1 MMVGRMMRGIMG
13 LVLLG
18 VMVPLTGAQDLP
30 KEQFLLTFIPNIQF
44 APVYVAIEKG
54 YFAYADMDVSVE
66 YLNEPDVLDLVASG
80 QNNFG
85 IVSAEQVILAG
96 AQGRPISY
104 VYNWFQKYPVG
115 IVYNANAGITSVADL
130 AGKSVGIPGRFGTS
144 YSGLTTILTANG
156 LSESDIDLQEIG
168 FNAPEV
174 FCLGQV
180 DAAVVYINNEP
191 LQISNR
197 IQSGDCGDVQEIG
210 VFAVS
215 DYVDLVSN
223 GVITN
228 QALLENDPAKV
239 QAFVTAYHL
248 GLQDAINNPAEAY
261 LLSVAHV
268 ENLPLSDAFK
278 TELEALAKSQG
289 AFLATEP
296 SREAIQAS
304 RVAMRKELMAKFGA
318 DELVQFEVL
327 LNTIALWDGEQLG
340 MSDPQAWENMRDI
353 LISLNA
359 LTQDVDLS
367 KLYTNQFACLL
378 TPSQNGVCA

>member
-1 MMVGRMMRGIMG
+1 MVGRMMRWMTG
-13 LVLLG
+13 LLILG
-18 VMVPLTGAQDLP
+18 LMMPVIGAQDLP

-44 APVYVAIEKG
+44 SPIYVAIEKG
-54 YFAYADMDVSVE
+54 YFAYAGMDVSVD

-115 IVYNANAGITSVADL
+115 IVYNTGAGVTSVADL
-130 AGKSVGIPGRFGTS
+130 AGKSVGIPGRFGAS

-197 IQSGDCGDVQEIG
+197 IASGECGDTQEIG

-215 DYVDLVSN
+215 DYVNLVSN

-248 GLQDAINNPAEAY
+248 GLKDVINNPAEAY

-268 ENLPLSDAFK
+268 ENLPLSEAFK
-278 TELEALAKSQG
+278 TELEALAKSQR
-289 AFLATEP
+289 AFLAFEP
-296 SREAIQAS
+296 SFEAIQTS
-304 RVAMRKELMAKFGA
+304 RVTMREALMAQFGA

-327 LNTIALWDGEQLG
+327 LNTIELWDVPTLG
-340 MSDPQAWENMRDI
+340 MSDSQAWENMRDV
-353 LISLNA
+353 LIALNA
-359 LTQDVDLS
+359 LTQEVDLS
-367 KLYTNQFACLL
+367 KLYTNQFACRFAD
-378 TPSQNGVCA
+378 SGVNACF